1 MFKSVGRLKS
11 LTKVNIIKSD
21 FMTKYEKKKET
32 TSTDKAPK
40 KDEEY
45 SFEKLRRALRNENLR
60 YQLMRLDKQKKRKP
74 RYILNEDGRIITI
87 DRPSRLY

>member
-1 MFKSVGRLKS
+1 VFKSVGRLKS

-60 YQLMRLDKQKKRKP
+60 YQLMRLDKQKKKKA
-74 RYILNEDGRIITI
+74 
-87 DRPSRLY
+87 SLYPK